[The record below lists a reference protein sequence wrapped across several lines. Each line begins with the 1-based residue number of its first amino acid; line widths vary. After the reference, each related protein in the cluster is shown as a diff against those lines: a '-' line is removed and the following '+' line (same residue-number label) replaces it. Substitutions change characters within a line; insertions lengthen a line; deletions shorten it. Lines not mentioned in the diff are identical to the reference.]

1 MDGCSEWREHAV
13 NISPDTH
20 PAVAATLG
28 SHRPKIEITVQSV
41 SGSIECCRAS
51 HALVGVG
58 FSNKC
63 RFETSEIS
71 QVAHIFQR
79 ALQDRSEERR
89 VGKECRWR
97 WSR

>member
-1 MDGCSEWREHAV
+1 MDGCSDWREHAV

-51 HALVGVG
+51 HALVGVS
-58 FSNKC
+58 FINKC

-79 ALQDRSEERR
+79 ALQDEQRVVKIGRASCRER
-89 VGKECRWR
+89 V
-97 WSR
+97 